1 MGVTE
6 ATCRETST
14 EMAKFGYWNIQGL
27 GQPCRIAL
35 HYTGVEVEDTVWE
48 IQKRNEWVAAKGAN
62 EWGLDFPNLPYY
74 SDGEVKL
81 TQSDA
86 ILRHLGRKNGLYGC
100 SDADT
105 AMVDMLIDTAK
116 DIKMGLILPNVLMKS
131 LNEPGKKEEVCKNQD
146 AKFKQVSD
154 FLGSKSFLMGN
165 SVTIADFAL
174 YDALKWYH
182 ELDGGLVSKYKNIMD
197 YIERFQA
204 LPKVQSFLN
213 GPTYMKNFFPA
224 FACFGGN
231 R

>member
-1 MGVTE
+1 MFFIVT
-6 ATCRETST
+6 ATTCRETST
-14 EMAKFGYWNIQGL
+14 EMAKFGYWNIQGVRNVLDTIKFLTFLAFQL

-116 DIKMGLILPNVLMKS
+116 DIKMGLILPNV
-131 LNEPGKKEEVCKNQD
+131 
-146 AKFKQVSD
+146 
-154 FLGSKSFLMGN
+154 
-165 SVTIADFAL
+165 I
-174 YDALKWYH
+174 
-182 ELDGGLVSKYKNIMD
+182 
-197 YIERFQA
+197 
-204 LPKVQSFLN
+204 
-213 GPTYMKNFFPA
+213 MKNLNV
-224 FACFGGN
+224 N
-231 R
+231 RKFINRLKKL

>member
-1 MGVTE
+1 MGIVTE
-6 ATCRETST
+6 TTCRETST

-116 DIKMGLILPNVLMKS
+116 DIKMSLVLPNVYMRN
-131 LNEPGKKEEVCKNQD
+131 LNVD
-146 AKFKQVSD
+146 R
-154 FLGSKSFLMGN
+154 
-165 SVTIADFAL
+165 T
-174 YDALKWYH
+174 
-182 ELDGGLVSKYKNIMD
+182 VSKWLKLSVLLSGTWEARRTLQESSCKI
-197 YIERFQA
+197 
-204 LPKVQSFLN
+204 
-213 GPTYMKNFFPA
+213 
-224 FACFGGN
+224 
-231 R
+231 

>member
-1 MGVTE
+1 MGIVAE
-6 ATCRETST
+6 ATCCETST
-14 EMAKFGYWNIQGL
+14 EMAKFGYWDIQ
-27 GQPCRIAL
+27 
-35 HYTGVEVEDTVWE
+35 E
-48 IQKRNEWVAAKGAN
+48 RNEWVAAKGAN

-116 DIKMGLILPNVLMKS
+116 DIKMGLILPNVIMKN
-131 LNEPGKKEEVCKNQD
+131 LNEPGKKEEVSKNQD

-154 FLGSKSFLMGN
+154 FLGSKRFLMGN
-165 SVTIADFAL
+165 SLTIADFAL

-182 ELDGGLVSKYKNIMD
+182 ELDGGLVSKYKNIVD
-197 YIERFQA
+197 YVERFEA
-204 LPKVQSFLN
+204 LPKVKSFLN
-213 GPTYMKNFFPA
+213 GPKYMKNFFPP
-224 FACFGGN
+224 FACWGGS